1 MSAYKNAKDVLP
13 DDLLEAVQRYLQ
25 GETLYIPVKGSRRPW
40 GERTGAKKDLAER
53 NQAIREPLSKGPVA
67 GGPRLHVSLERGDG
81 PKDRPRAP
89 AKIDLIVFATFFRRM
104 TLCYTLQCDVA
115 IP

>member
-1 MSAYKNAKDVLP
+1 MVSAYKNAKDVLP

-53 NQAIREPLSKGPVA
+53 NKAIRNLYQEG
-67 GGPRLHVSLERGDG
+67 RSLEELASTFHLSVETVHKIVRG
-81 PKDRPRAP
+81 
-89 AKIDLIVFATFFRRM
+89 RRRK
-104 TLCYTLQCDVA
+104 
-115 IP
+115 